1 MPSINAGDLESCLLT
16 KLRAIETQGRDRKFE
31 IQDDAGRVVART
43 RMSKG
48 WRQDDAG
55 RVVARTRLSK
65 GWRGTTPIGV
75 NLVSEIKKQ
84 LFLPRST
91 DLIALVSC
99 TLSREEYLKIFS

>member
-48 WRQDDAG
+48 WR
-55 RVVARTRLSK
+55 
-65 GWRGTTPIGV
+65 GTTPIGV